1 VNATTAA
8 LGILAGCVAVIVG
21 LMNKRFYWRKG
32 WFSGDKE
39 SPRWVG
45 RLLFIGIGAVCILVG
60 LRFFIFGS

>member
-1 VNATTAA
+1 
-8 LGILAGCVAVIVG
+8 
-21 LMNKRFYWRKG
+21 MNKRFYWRKG

-39 SPRWVG
+39 APRWVG